1 MKRNIIRDPEP
12 LENFYIPKNIIHRER
27 QLRDIFTSVILPL
40 HSGIGSTAFIYGQS
54 GTGKTLTVKQIM
66 EKEKDLHIFYEN
78 AISVTSFRKVMGDLA
93 ASMGISI
100 EGKISYD
107 SVFRSIQRIK
117 SKQVLLIIDES
128 LNLIRNDFE
137 GLYSLVRSGEL
148 FGTSIGILIISV
160 DNPALHLSSQDI
172 RKLGIFNEIRFDP
185 YTKNQIFD
193 IVSSRASI
201 SLYEGSYSEEI
212 LSQIAS
218 LCERSG
224 SARMGI
230 EILQKSAFAAQYRGA
245 EWIEPEDVRAAS
257 AMINPFITESK
268 LMELDFKEILLLQSV
283 CQILMNE
290 GECTMESL
298 SRSMAVN
305 AEIHGIKNPDTS
317 FIYRAIRHLETLDIV
332 ESRLESF
339 GPGRG
344 VRKKVY
350 VNDVPVEVLM
360 KKIQEISGRL

>member
-1 MKRNIIRDPEP
+1 MKNIIRDPGP
-12 LENFYIPKNIIHRER
+12 LENFFIPRNVIHRER
-27 QLRDIFTSVILPL
+27 QFRDIFSSVILPL
-40 HSGIGSTAFIYGQS
+40 RSGIGSTAFIYGQS
-54 GTGKTLTVKQIM
+54 GTGKTVTVRQIM

-78 AISVTSFRKVMGDLA
+78 AISITSFKKVMGDLA
-93 ASMGISI
+93 ASFGISI
-100 EGKISYD
+100 EGKISYE
-107 SVFRSIQRIK
+107 SVFRLMQRVNN
-117 SKQVLLIIDES
+117 KQVLLIVDEA
-128 LNLIRNDFE
+128 LNLIRSDFE
-137 GLYSLVRSGEL
+137 GLYSLMRSGEL

-160 DNPALHLSSQDI
+160 DNPALHLSAQDM
-172 RKLGIFNEIRFDP
+172 RKLGIFNEIKFDR
-185 YTKNQIFD
+185 YTRNQILD
-193 IVSSRASI
+193 ILSSRASI
-201 SLYEGSYSEEI
+201 SLYGGSYSDEI

-218 LCERSG
+218 LCEKSG

-230 EILQKSAFAAQYRGA
+230 EILQKSAFGAQYRGA
-245 EWIEPEDVRAAS
+245 DAIDLEDVRAAA

-268 LMELDFKEILLLQSV
+268 LMELDFREILLLQSV
-283 CQILMNE
+283 CQNLINE

-305 AEIHGIKNPDTS
+305 AEIHGIKQPDTA

-339 GPGRG
+339 GPGKG